1 MRTAWNTAARNHSM
15 VAKRTSISAYLASLE
30 PERRREFERLR
41 AWVRKVL
48 PNAKETMAYKMPT
61 YEGREP
67 ICSIAAQKRHFALY
81 VCELDVLD
89 QYRDDFAALDV
100 GKGCIRFAHVA
111 DLPRTA
117 ARKLLRAAARELG

>member
-1 MRTAWNTAARNHSM
+1 MRTAWTTAARNHSTL
-15 VAKRTSISAYLASLE
+15 AKGASVSAYLASLE
-30 PERRREFERLR
+30 PARRKEFERLR

-67 ICSIAAQKRHFALY
+67 ICSIASQKRHFALY
-81 VCELDVLD
+81 VCELGVLD
-89 QYRDDFAALDV
+89 QYRDDFAELDV

-117 ARKLLRAAARELG
+117 ARKLLREAARELG